1 MSDNKKMKTALVSVF
16 HKDGLEEIITTL
28 HKEGVQL
35 LSTGG
40 TQEFIE
46 SLGVPCQ
53 RVEDLTGSL
62 TKKEFELLYIMLK
75 KPGRVY
81 SRQELLGL
89 IWPNDANVLERSV
102 DVNIARMRKKLGVY
116 ASYIVSRSGYGY
128 CFDKSATE

>member
-1 MSDNKKMKTALVSVF
+1 MA
-16 HKDGLEEIITTL
+16 GA
-28 HKEGVQL
+28 
-35 LSTGG
+35 
-40 TQEFIE
+40 
-46 SLGVPCQ
+46 
-53 RVEDLTGSL
+53 DLSL